1 MQAKYFWMC
10 LEAAV
15 QKIPQNLIMCFST
28 LLICLVIGLFIALAR
43 IYRVPVLAP
52 VLDVLLALT
61 KAFPANLILLICV
74 MAYTYTFNDI
84 IALSLIH
91 I

>member
-1 MQAKYFWMC
+1 MATATESRERQVPEMQAKYFWMC

-61 KAFPANLILLICV
+61 KAFPANLILLI
-74 MAYTYTFNDI
+74 
-84 IALSLIH
+84 
-91 I
+91 